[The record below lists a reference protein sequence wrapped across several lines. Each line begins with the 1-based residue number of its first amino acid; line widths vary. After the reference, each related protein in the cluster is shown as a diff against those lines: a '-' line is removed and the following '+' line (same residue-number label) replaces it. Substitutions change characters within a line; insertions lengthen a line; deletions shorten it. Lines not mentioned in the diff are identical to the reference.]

1 MALTPSPLAVV
12 GFNAMPEIW
21 VPIVVAVITGPVVVV
36 LSKLRK
42 ENSEQ
47 HAEGRELL
55 EAIGIKVDKVG
66 SKLDE
71 HIGWHKGKEE
81 N

>member
-1 MALTPSPLAVV
+1 MASTPSPLAVV

>member
-1 MALTPSPLAVV
+1 MAVV
-12 GFNAMPEIW
+12 GFSAMPEIW
-21 VPIVVAVITGPVVVV
+21 VPIVVAIITGPVVVV

-55 EAIGIKVDKVG
+55 HAIGAKVDKVG
-66 SKLDE
+66 SKLDK
-71 HIGWHKGKEE
+71 HIGWHEGKKE
-81 N
+81 

>member
-55 EAIGIKVDKVG
+55 QAIGAKVDKVG

>member
-1 MALTPSPLAVV
+1 M
-12 GFNAMPEIW
+12 
-21 VPIVVAVITGPVVVV
+21 VV

-55 EAIGIKVDKVG
+55 HAIGEKVDRVG
-66 SKLDE
+66 SKLDK
-71 HIGWHKGKEE
+71 HIGWHEGKEDK
-81 N
+81 

>member
-55 EAIGIKVDKVG
+55 QAIGVKVDKVG